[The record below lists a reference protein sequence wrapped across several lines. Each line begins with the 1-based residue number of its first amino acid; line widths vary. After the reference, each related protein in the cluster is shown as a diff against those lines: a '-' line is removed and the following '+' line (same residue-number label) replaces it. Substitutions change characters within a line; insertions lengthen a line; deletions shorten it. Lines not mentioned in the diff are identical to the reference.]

1 MGQMGEPLQCVTKGW
16 LRASHRKLD
25 PAKSLPYRPYHAHN
39 ERWLLKPGEP
49 VECQVEIIA
58 TSMVFKKGHK
68 LRLDISPADGVGTQ
82 HFTHFTAD
90 YNQGGVSTIHSGGD
104 KPTWLLLPIIP
115 PK

>member
-1 MGQMGEPLQCVTKGW
+1 MLT
-16 LRASHRKLD
+16 
-25 PAKSLPYRPYHAHN
+25 
-39 ERWLLKPGEP
+39 PGEA

-68 LRLDISPADGVGTQ
+68 IRLDISPADGVGTQ
-82 HFTHFTAD
+82 HFTHHHSD

-104 KPTWLLLPIIP
+104 KQTWLMLPIIP